1 MRITLKGDGGILEQ
15 VFQGRSLLAE
25 KDFTRE
31 ELEYLIDFS
40 AHLKDL
46 KKRLESERTLLIEKL
61 KGNDLSIDD
70 SETPD
75 PVDLA
80 VRNYSKNVMLAVS
93 ENESRQLTEV
103 DEALLRLEDDEYGN
117 CQNCEKP
124 INPKRLAAIPWARY
138 CLDCQELVEQGLLDE
153 E

>member
-1 MRITLKGDGGILEQ
+1 MSKLNLKEIKEKLI
-15 VFQGRSLLAE
+15 AE
-25 KDFTRE
+25 RD
-31 ELEYLIDFS
+31 
-40 AHLKDL
+40 
-46 KKRLESERTLLIEKL
+46 LLIEKL
-61 KGNDLSIDD
+61 KANDLSVDA

-93 ENESRQLTEV
+93 ENESKQLALI
-103 DEALLRLEDDEYGN
+103 DEALLRIDDKEYGP
-117 CQNCEKP
+117 CLNCEKD

-138 CLDCQELVEQGLLDE
+138 CLDCQSLLEQGLLDE

>member
-1 MRITLKGDGGILEQ
+1 MSKSNTKDIKQ
-15 VFQGRSLLAE
+15 KLLNE
-25 KDFTRE
+25 RE
-31 ELEYLIDFS
+31 
-40 AHLKDL
+40 
-46 KKRLESERTLLIEKL
+46 LLIQKL
-61 KGNDLSIDD
+61 KGNDLSVDD

-93 ENESRQLTEV
+93 ENESRQLTLI
-103 DEALLRLEDDEYGN
+103 DEALLRIDDNEYGE
-117 CQNCEKP
+117 CLNCENE

-138 CLDCQELVEQGLLDE
+138 CLDCQALLERGLLDE

>member
-1 MRITLKGDGGILEQ
+1 MTKTQ
-15 VFQGRSLLAE
+15 
-25 KDFTRE
+25 
-31 ELEYLIDFS
+31 
-40 AHLKDL
+40 LKDIKQKL
-46 KKRLESERTLLIEKL
+46 MAERELLIEKL

-93 ENESRQLTEV
+93 ENESKQLTQI
-103 DEALLRLEDDEYGN
+103 DEALLRIEDDEYGA

-138 CLDCQELVEQGLLDE
+138 CLDCQSLLEQGLLDE

>member
-1 MRITLKGDGGILEQ
+1 M
-15 VFQGRSLLAE
+15 S
-25 KDFTRE
+25 
-31 ELEYLIDFS
+31 ELNT
-40 AHLKDL
+40 KQL
-46 KKRLESERTLLIEKL
+46 KKRLLAEREQLFNKL
-61 KGNDLSIDD
+61 KGNDLSVDD

-93 ENESRQLTEV
+93 ENESRQLLMI
-103 DEALLRLEDDEYGN
+103 DEALDRIAEEEYGA

-124 INPKRLAAIPWARY
+124 INPKRLEAVPWARY
-138 CLDCQELVEQGLLDE
+138 CLNCQELVEQGLLDE